1 MKRKC
6 GKTLHV
12 FRPKFSTL
20 HSQFSIKKRG
30 DFLNIN
36 ELSQYYRLTKWA
48 EVLEDEL
55 TAIRL
60 KAYSV
65 PSVSGGSGHS
75 GEVSDRTGD
84 FAVAISEKEAELHRA
99 LTLAEDAKLRIFE
112 YITEVAKTDKLV
124 SSIMYWRF
132 IKCEKWYRVAM
143 HFGSFS
149 PDGCRK
155 AVMRYVG
162 RS

>member
-1 MKRKC
+1 M
-6 GKTLHV
+6 
-12 FRPKFSTL
+12 
-20 HSQFSIKKRG
+20 
-30 DFLNIN
+30 NIN
-36 ELSQYYRLTKWA
+36 ELSQYYRLTKWV

-60 KAYSV
+60 RAYSV
-65 PSVSGGSGHS
+65 PSPSCGAGHS
-75 GEVSDRTGD
+75 GEVSDRTGNY
-84 FAVAISEKEAELHRA
+84 AVTISEKEAELRRA
-99 LTLAEDAKLRIFE
+99 ISLAEDAKLRIFE
-112 YITEVAKTDKLV
+112 YITEVAKEDKLV

-155 AVMRYVG
+155 AVMRYLKN
-162 RS
+162 

>member
-1 MKRKC
+1 M
-6 GKTLHV
+6 
-12 FRPKFSTL
+12 
-20 HSQFSIKKRG
+20 
-30 DFLNIN
+30 NIN

-65 PSVSGGSGHS
+65 PSPSCGVGHS

-84 FAVAISEKEAELHRA
+84 FAVTIFEKEAELRRA
-99 LTLAEDAKLRIFE
+99 LSLAEDAKLRIFE

-155 AVMRYVG
+155 AVMRYVQG
-162 RS
+162 KASLYREE

>member
-1 MKRKC
+1 M
-6 GKTLHV
+6 
-12 FRPKFSTL
+12 
-20 HSQFSIKKRG
+20 
-30 DFLNIN
+30 NIN

-65 PSVSGGSGHS
+65 PSPSGGAGHS
-75 GEVSDRTGD
+75 GEVSDRTGG
-84 FAVAISEKEAELHRA
+84 FAVTISEKEAELRRA
-99 LTLAEDAKLRIFE
+99 LSLAEDAKLRIFE
-112 YITEVAKTDKLV
+112 YITEVAKEDKLV

-155 AVMRYVG
+155 AVMRYVQG
-162 RS
+162 KASLYREE